1 MDIFGVREKK
11 DVLGVNV
18 YQNPNVPE
26 DVKERMQY
34 EESLDFGMNYPFS
47 GIEGYYDSK
56 KKGYIA
62 LYSKVSRLCDGAG
75 NFLGHIFLNIDNTER
90 LDAINKIQDFENFF
104 LLISD
109 YAKVGYAKLN
119 LLDRQGY
126 AIKQWFKNMGEE
138 EDTPLSDVVGVYGKM
153 HPDDRKEVLDFYQ
166 EVQTG
171 RIGSFRKEVR
181 IHKTKS
187 EMAETEMGMYYR
199 NGTGC
204 G

>member
-1 MDIFGVREKK
+1 
-11 DVLGVNV
+11 
-18 YQNPNVPE
+18 
-26 DVKERMQY
+26 
-34 EESLDFGMNYPFS
+34 
-47 GIEGYYDSK
+47 
-56 KKGYIA
+56 
-62 LYSKVSRLCDGAG
+62 
-75 NFLGHIFLNIDNTER
+75 
-90 LDAINKIQDFENFF
+90 
-104 LLISD
+104 
-109 YAKVGYAKLN
+109 
-119 LLDRQGY
+119 
-126 AIKQWFKNMGEE
+126 MGEE

-187 EMAETEMGMYYR
+187 EMAETENGDVLSEWNWVRMNIMLSHFAPEAGMIELIGINYDITELKEIEAKLIDAKERAEEADRLKSAFLANMSHEIRTPLNAIVFFHNIHVLLPFVHILRLCQQSGKSYNCIQWCTYFIRRNRKWRKPKMGMYYR

>member
-1 MDIFGVREKK
+1 
-11 DVLGVNV
+11 
-18 YQNPNVPE
+18 
-26 DVKERMQY
+26 MQY

-166 EVQTG
+166 EVRPDVSG
-171 RIGSFRKEVR
+171 VSAKKYVFIRRNRKWR
-181 IHKTKS
+181 KPK
-187 EMAETEMGMYYR
+187 MGMYYR